1 MKNTQRVWYASYGSN
16 LRRQRFMCYIQG
28 GVPEGRT
35 EPNEG
40 SRDKTPP
47 SDSRPVPLNFDLY
60 FAGSS
65 AAWGNGGTA
74 FIRRGSRSS
83 IALGRMYLITDE
95 QFNDVVLQENAK
107 KVDGTRFVPPF
118 AELARKQKWVLPG
131 NPLYGGL
138 LNIGSEG
145 GYPVLTFTTAR
156 TDLQVNA
163 PHENYVKTIASGI
176 KETYPRM
183 SNAEISKYLLGAE
196 GIRGNIDPSQID
208 RWVREV

>member
-1 MKNTQRVWYASYGSN
+1 MKNSGRVWYASYGSN
-16 LRRQRFMCYIQG
+16 LRLQRFLCYIQG
-28 GVPEGRT
+28 GVPAGRT

-47 SDSRPVPLNFDLY
+47 LDSRAIPLNFELY
-60 FAGSS
+60 FAGRA

-74 FIRRGSRSS
+74 FIRRGGRRSLV
-83 IALGRMYLITDE
+83 LGRAYLITDE

-107 KVDGTRFVPPF
+107 KVDGTRFVPPY
-118 AELARKQKWVLPG
+118 EQLLHKGHWVLPE

-138 LNIGSEG
+138 LNIGSQG

-156 TDLQVNA
+156 TRLETNA
-163 PHENYVKTIASGI
+163 PAESYVKTIASGL

-183 SNAEISKYLLGAE
+183 SIAEISDYLLKAE
-196 GIRGNIDPSQID
+196 GVRGNIDARQVE
-208 RWVREV
+208 RWVKEA